1 MNTKVVFAVGLVF
14 VAIATPLTS
23 RAATLQVNCDNPSSR
38 LPTINSA
45 LRIVTGLV
53 GSLGANTIEVTGA
66 CHENIALTGV
76 SSLTLTAQPGASI
89 TDASGGTKPV
99 IDVERSTDFA
109 LNGFAIRGG
118 GGPFL
123 SAVLCGSNSTCYFSN
138 NNVQVPNFTA
148 ITALLGSAVALDHDV
163 LEQSGGGLAVISG
176 SRAVV
181 TAATIRNN
189 AGNGVLVVSSS
200 FFNAVGATNVAN
212 NGANGVFVAQH
223 SQALL
228 GGGLTI
234 TGNGSAG
241 VFANDQSDATFF
253 IGGNTISG
261 NRFGVA
267 IQDMSWAGFVDAST
281 VVSGSATQPDILCWG
296 NHSGARLTAANGTT
310 NCPPP

>member
-1 MNTKVVFAVGLVF
+1 MNTKLVVAAGLVF

-23 RAATLQVNCDNPSSR
+23 RAVTLQVNCNNPSSR
-38 LPTINSA
+38 LPTISA
-45 LRIVTGLV
+45 ALKIVSGLV

-66 CHENIALTGV
+66 CHENITLTGV
-76 SSLTLTAQPGASI
+76 SGLTLTAQPGASI

-123 SAVLCGSNSTCYFSN
+123 SGVVCGTNSTCYFSN
-138 NNVQVPNFTA
+138 NNVQVPNFTGV
-148 ITALLGSAVALDHDV
+148 TAFVGSAVALDHDV

-181 TAATIRNN
+181 NAATIRNN
-189 AGNGVLVVSSS
+189 TGNGVIVVSSS
-200 FFNAVGATNVAN
+200 FFNAIGATNIAN

-228 GGGLTI
+228 GGVTI
-234 TGNGSAG
+234 TGNGTAG
-241 VFANDQSDATFF
+241 VFAEEQADATFF

-267 IQDMSWAGFVDAST
+267 IQDMSWAGFSDGST